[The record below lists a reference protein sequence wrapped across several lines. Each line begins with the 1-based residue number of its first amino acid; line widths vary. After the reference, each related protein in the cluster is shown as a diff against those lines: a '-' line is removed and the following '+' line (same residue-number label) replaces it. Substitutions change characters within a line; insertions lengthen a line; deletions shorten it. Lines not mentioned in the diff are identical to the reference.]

1 VDAPTKN
8 LLVFMVLVSVSIYIC
23 MFILDPTY
31 SFVYIYLKILS
42 VGLVPGAICFGWLYV
57 WRGHADP
64 FNYLGLWNSGTQILF
79 LFMNLFRVQ
88 FSSWGVVEWLY
99 IALSFIIV
107 GFYVTKY
114 HETKWGFFISGGLI
128 PLNVV
133 FAFIIV
139 LTTFESQLTFFSQSN
154 TQGILALSNFLAE
167 MSVMGAVYTSSAQL
181 YWHDILTKRRE
192 QALVESIFSSLEAR
206 EQREV

>member
-1 VDAPTKN
+1 
-8 LLVFMVLVSVSIYIC
+8 

-57 WRGHADP
+57 WRGKSDP
-64 FNYLGLWNSGTQILF
+64 FNYLGLWNGATQIIF
-79 LFMNLFRVQ
+79 LLMNLLRIQ
-88 FSSWGVVEWLY
+88 PSSWGVIEWLY
-99 IALSFIIV
+99 VALSVIIV

-114 HETKWGFFISGGLI
+114 HESKWGFFISGGLI

-139 LTTFESQLTFFSQSN
+139 LTTFESQLTFLSQSN
-154 TQGILALSNFLAE
+154 SQGLLALSNFLAE

-206 EQREV
+206 EQREG